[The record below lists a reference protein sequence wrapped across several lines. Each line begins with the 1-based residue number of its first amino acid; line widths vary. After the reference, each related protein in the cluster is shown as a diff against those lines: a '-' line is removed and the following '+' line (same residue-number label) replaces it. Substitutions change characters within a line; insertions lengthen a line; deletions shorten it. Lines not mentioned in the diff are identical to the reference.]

1 MTEHSTSERFDD
13 GSETDGFLP
22 DALQQIPIPDVDP
35 SFVSYLAIRQAMN
48 SLSRLQERYVIDQPA
63 SELQAYVCSM
73 LRRADRPLR
82 MGDIA
87 RFLCVEPQT
96 ITALAK
102 RMEAKG
108 LVRRVQ
114 STDDRRE
121 VLLEVTEAG
130 RELSLRA
137 LLLTQT
143 VRRQAFATLT
153 LEEHIQLAKLMITIR
168 DLAIKALGEDPAGTD
183 SVMRSVFAPGQI
195 DPFLGAEG
203 EGRKEPFGAGET
215 RTWPSIHDPAARP
228 TADQRGS
235 LARASTVTEPTTPR
249 RPLG

>member
-1 MTEHSTSERFDD
+1 LTATRPESQD
-13 GSETDGFLP
+13 TDGFLP
-22 DALQQIPIPDVDP
+22 DALEQVPVPVVDP
-35 SFVSYLAIRQAMN
+35 SFVSYLTIRQAMN
-48 SLSRLQERYVIDQPA
+48 ALSRLQERYVVDQPA

-87 RFLCVEPQT
+87 RFLCVEPQA
-96 ITALAK
+96 ITALVK

-108 LVRRVQ
+108 LVQRVQ

-143 VRRQAFATLT
+143 VRRQAFATLS
-153 LEEHIQLAKLMITIR
+153 LEEHVQLAKVMITIR
-168 DLAIKALGEDPAGTD
+168 NLALKALGEDPLGAD
-183 SVMRSVFAPGQI
+183 SVMRSVFAPAQI
-195 DPFLGAEG
+195 APFLGSS
-203 EGRKEPFGAGET
+203 R
-215 RTWPSIHDPAARP
+215 
-228 TADQRGS
+228 ADQDEVPG
-235 LARASTVTEPTTPR
+235 E
-249 RPLG
+249 